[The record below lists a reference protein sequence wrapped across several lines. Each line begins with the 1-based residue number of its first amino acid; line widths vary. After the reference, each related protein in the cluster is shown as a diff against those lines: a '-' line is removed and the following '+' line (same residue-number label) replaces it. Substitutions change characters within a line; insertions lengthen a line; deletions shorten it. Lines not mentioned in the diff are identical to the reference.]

1 MVIELSP
8 NEITSME
15 PNIAFIANLI
25 GDAARSRML
34 IALMGGQALTATE
47 LALEADITPQTAS
60 SHLTKL
66 VEGELL
72 LVRKQGRHKYFQL
85 QSRQV
90 AELLESLLNMSAAI
104 ANPKVIH
111 GPADPRLRLARVC
124 YDHLAGELGV
134 ALYDSLSRQN
144 LIAHEGS
151 DTNITAAGM
160 TFFAKR
166 GVDLSLLGITDGEID
181 GLSYVPKSRQSRR
194 PLCKSCLDWSERR
207 SHLAGVLGQWIL
219 KDILAK
225 GWAEKALDTRALQ
238 FSIRGLKSFRAD
250 YGIATK

>member
-8 NEITSME
+8 NEITNME

-144 LIAHEGS
+144 LIAHEGGE
-151 DTNITAAGM
+151 TKITAAGM

-166 GVDLSLLGITDGEID
+166 GVEHSLLGAPDD
-181 GLSYVPKSRQSRR
+181 VFDVPKSRQSRR

-207 SHLAGVLGQWIL
+207 SHLAGVLGQWVL

-225 GWAEKALDTRALQ
+225 GWAEKVLDTRALQ
-238 FSIRGLKSFRAD
+238 FSSRGLKSFRAD